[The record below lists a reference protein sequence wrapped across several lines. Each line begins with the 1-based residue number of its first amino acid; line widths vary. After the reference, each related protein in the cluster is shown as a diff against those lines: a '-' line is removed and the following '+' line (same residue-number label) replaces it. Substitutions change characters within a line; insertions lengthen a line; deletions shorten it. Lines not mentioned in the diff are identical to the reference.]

1 MTYICDNCAH
11 IFEEGEQ
18 HTVTE
23 AHGFSDGLVERF
35 EVCPVCGGTYSEANR
50 CNGCGEWH
58 PERVLYFGWCA
69 DCLKDRLTP
78 DRALTILTRSD
89 DWMDDLA
96 EMLNEESEHH
106 GGT

>member
-1 MTYICDNCAH
+1 MTYICDNCSQ

-18 HTVTE
+18 RNVTE
-23 AHGFSDGLVERF
+23 THGFSDGLAERF
-35 EVCPVCGGTYSEANR
+35 EVCPVCGGTYREAKR
-50 CNGCGEWH
+50 CKGCWEYNS
-58 PERVLYFGWCA
+58 VNDLTNGWCKR
-69 DCLKDRLTP
+69 CLREELTP

-96 EMLNEESEHH
+96 EMLNEESEHR